1 MQHRCKAP
9 PPPAEAH
16 ATTHAARDHE
26 TACSIVNRS
35 CIHNST
41 YATTSLPN
49 LRHQTSTPSIQTAQ
63 TKLSTYICTN
73 NS

>member
-1 MQHRCKAP
+1 MDARHLRRPQKLTP
-9 PPPAEAH
+9 PR
-16 ATTHAARDHE
+16 TLAARDHE

-49 LRHQTSTPSIQTAQ
+49 HRHQTSTPSIQTAQ
-63 TKLSTYICTN
+63 TRLSTYICTN